1 VSPDPRPGSFEH
13 VLSPGRI
20 GPVELPNRILMP
32 AMDMNL
38 CDDGAI
44 TDGEV
49 AHYAARAAGGTA
61 MVITGSG
68 AVAFPVGAA
77 SRHQPGLSDDRFVP
91 GLTRLVDAVHDA
103 GGRICLQLCHHG
115 KSARVDIADGRPL
128 LVPSVPEGPDDMAS
142 LRDNTAEE
150 IGRLIATTDG
160 RTPTYHEADED
171 DLLWLIDQFAQA
183 ARRARQAGADAV
195 EVHAAHG
202 YVLSTFLAAAD
213 NRRSDRWGGSIEAR
227 ARLTAE
233 VTAAVRAAVGP
244 DLAVLV
250 RVSGREIGG
259 PGALTTAEAVDAAGI
274 FVEAGADAIH
284 VTGWGRNPFA
294 DFTEGPL
301 PDSVGAYRAQ
311 AAAMRAA
318 VDVPV
323 IAVGRILPET
333 AEEMIAGGECDF
345 VSMGRQLLTDP
356 DLVGKLRSGR
366 RSSIRPCINC
376 YVCVE
381 QNFFDAAPRCAV
393 NPALGHEQ
401 AAVMAP
407 AHTPRHVLVV
417 GGGPAGMETARVAA
431 GRGHRVSLVEA
442 GDRLGGTAWFSQL
455 TTPANG
461 PLVDWLAGEL
471 DRLGVEVR
479 LRQRVTAAS
488 VGELD
493 PDVVVVATGAR
504 RGRPAVPGAD
514 LPHVQ
519 TGDAL
524 RAAITGEPHPDQAW
538 WRRWLLR
545 GGRWARLTTDPGRI
559 RALSRRWMPVDGRV
573 VVIGGGLV
581 GLELAEFLADRRRQV
596 TVLEAGPAIGVPM
609 ASPRRWTAVRRA
621 EQHGV
626 TLVRGAEVT
635 EITPTEVAYR
645 VDGVEARVPA
655 GTVVV
660 ASEVGP
666 GSDLVPALEALGLEV
681 HVVGDASEVG
691 YLEGAIHSAWAV
703 AAAI

>member
-1 VSPDPRPGSFEH
+1 
-13 VLSPGRI
+13 
-20 GPVELPNRILMP
+20 
-32 AMDMNL
+32 
-38 CDDGAI
+38 
-44 TDGEV
+44 
-49 AHYAARAAGGTA
+49 
-61 MVITGSG
+61 
-68 AVAFPVGAA
+68 
-77 SRHQPGLSDDRFVP
+77 
-91 GLTRLVDAVHDA
+91 
-103 GGRICLQLCHHG
+103 
-115 KSARVDIADGRPL
+115 
-128 LVPSVPEGPDDMAS
+128 
-142 LRDNTAEE
+142 
-150 IGRLIATTDG
+150 
-160 RTPTYHEADED
+160 
-171 DLLWLIDQFAQA
+171 
-183 ARRARQAGADAV
+183 
-195 EVHAAHG
+195 
-202 YVLSTFLAAAD
+202 
-213 NRRSDRWGGSIEAR
+213 
-227 ARLTAE
+227 
-233 VTAAVRAAVGP
+233 
-244 DLAVLV
+244 
-250 RVSGREIGG
+250 VSGREVGG
-259 PGALTTAEAVDAAGI
+259 PGALTTAEAVTAARI
-274 FVEAGADAIH
+274 FVDAGADAIH

-301 PDSVGAYRAQ
+301 PDAVGAYRAH
-311 AAAMRAA
+311 AAAVKAA

-323 IAVGRILPET
+323 VAVGRILPET
-333 AEEMIAGGECDF
+333 AEEMISGGECDF

-356 DLVGKLRSGR
+356 DLVAKLRSGR

-381 QNFFDAAPRCAV
+381 QNFFDASPRCAV
-393 NPALGHEQ
+393 NPALGDEPL
-401 AAVMAP
+401 AVMAP
-407 AHTPRHVLVV
+407 ASAPRHLLVV

-431 GRGHRVSLVEA
+431 GRGHRVTLVEA

-461 PLVDWLAGEL
+461 PLVDWLVGEL
-471 DRLGVEVR
+471 DRHGVDVR
-479 LRQRVTAAS
+479 LNQRVAAAS
-488 VGELD
+488 VRELG

-504 RGRPAVPGAD
+504 RGRPAVPGAG

-524 RAAITGEPHPDQAW
+524 RAAITGEPHADQAW

-559 RALSRRWMPVDGRV
+559 RSLSRRWMPVADQV

-581 GLELAEFLADRRRQV
+581 GLELAEFLADRRRRV

-635 EITPTEVAYR
+635 EITSTEVAYR

-660 ASEVGP
+660 ASEVEA
-666 GSDLVPALEALGLEV
+666 GSDLASALEDLGLEV

-703 AAAI
+703 AAEI